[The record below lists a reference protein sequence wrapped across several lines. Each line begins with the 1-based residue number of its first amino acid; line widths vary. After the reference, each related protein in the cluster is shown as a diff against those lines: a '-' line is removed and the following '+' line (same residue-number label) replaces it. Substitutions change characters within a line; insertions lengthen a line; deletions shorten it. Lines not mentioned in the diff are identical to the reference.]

1 MEANVFSIRAALN
14 SVSEDSEWA
23 AIEGWDGGGV
33 MISATPQTATTPKIE
48 IVKVYLPKKGN
59 TSSHCSI

>member
-23 AIEGWDGGGV
+23 AIEGWDRGGV

-48 IVKVYLPKKGN
+48 IVKV
-59 TSSHCSI
+59 